1 MSLASCGCTRTK
13 RSPSALLS
21 AMHMNR
27 ILVSGSVRMSVVRN
41 WATPSIR
48 ASEQAAISIVLA
60 TSGSP
65 RCSASRHSLTTSSER
80 NRCRRSSLVFRR
92 FTRSPTRRPANWG
105 RTFRQVAPIVP
116 RLAEFPPHRRGTQA
130 SLAFRVAMR
139 LPVVEVLEERGH
151 LAGNRINGARG
162 GGAIGQRPQSG
173 VGIIAGIRHMPPAVG
188 PGMALLADGA
198 MLSLAGADLAHALA
212 DLTSAGTTSRTIQR
226 RRCRIRR
233 G

>member
-1 MSLASCGCTRTK
+1 
-13 RSPSALLS
+13 
-21 AMHMNR
+21 
-27 ILVSGSVRMSVVRN
+27 
-41 WATPSIR
+41 
-48 ASEQAAISIVLA
+48 
-60 TSGSP
+60 
-65 RCSASRHSLTTSSER
+65 
-80 NRCRRSSLVFRR
+80 
-92 FTRSPTRRPANWG
+92 
-105 RTFRQVAPIVP
+105 
-116 RLAEFPPHRRGTQA
+116 
-130 SLAFRVAMR
+130 MR